1 METTLIIGL
10 GNPDPALVDTYH
22 NVGALAVQWI
32 AEHAAENGG
41 DGVIHSDTVARTPKF
56 RAHKNSFAYIKT
68 EKYIFIRPLVYMNE
82 SGRAVKDA
90 MHVFG
95 AGAKDIIIVHDDSDI
110 SVGEFKRVVGGGS
123 AGHNGIKSIIEHLH
137 TEDFARI
144 RIGIRAANEAHRKKA
159 GDFVLSPIAADDKK
173 IFEEVFQKISESLPL
188 YKQKII

>member
-10 GNPDPALVDTYH
+10 GNPDPALEGTYH
-22 NVGALAVQWI
+22 NVGTLAVQWI
-32 AEHAAENGG
+32 AEHAVENGSAAAKA
-41 DGVIHSDTVARTPKF
+41 SDAIVPPLKF
-56 RAHKNSFAYIKT
+56 RAHKNSFAYAKT

-95 AGAKDIIIVHDDSDI
+95 AGAKDIVIVHDDSDI
-110 SVGEFKRVVGGGS
+110 PVGDFKRVSGGGS

-144 RIGIRAANEAHRKKA
+144 RIGIRAANEARRKKA
-159 GDFVLSPIAADDKK
+159 GDFVLSPIAAADKK
-173 IFEEVFQKISESLPL
+173 IFESVYRKIRDRYFEV
-188 YKQKII
+188 